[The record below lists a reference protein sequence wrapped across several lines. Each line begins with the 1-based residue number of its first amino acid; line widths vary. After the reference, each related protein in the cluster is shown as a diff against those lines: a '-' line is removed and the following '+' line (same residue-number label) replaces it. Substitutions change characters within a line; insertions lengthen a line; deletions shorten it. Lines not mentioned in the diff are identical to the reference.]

1 MPRSSSSSRWLNALL
16 LACLLGAVV
25 PGGKAQAQ
33 SDAEKQEIENL
44 VGLAKVW
51 AAAKYLHPYLAYRAI
66 DWDKSLVTAIPT
78 VSEAQT
84 SQQYGTAIQ
93 SMLDT
98 LQDPV
103 TRVIS
108 PISTAPPGSA
118 AARSDSNSDRERD
131 PLIRLGQDGVL
142 TVTIS
147 NYGDLTDFLGTQ
159 AKLQEIGKQSA
170 ARAIIFD
177 LRTSR
182 PVPQD
187 ALGYLGFSLDDATV
201 ASQFVPITVTTAVER
216 RRMHSGFVPQ
226 DGATSGGYF
235 SGFFLID
242 GLRIE
247 PGKSVRD
254 LPIAFLVNQN
264 SELPRV
270 APALQSSGKAMIVA
284 DGRMPGDDAI
294 IGTQTIELPYDMT
307 CRLRLGELVGPDGT
321 GGVRP
326 DVTVPVG
333 TRQSNDEALEV
344 ARSLVLEDRRASSA
358 PSRITAAPSSPIQDS
373 RYAEMRFPPLE
384 YRLLAAFRIYAVFE
398 YFFPYKDLMG
408 EDWDQVLREF
418 IPRFQRA
425 SNETEYA
432 LAVAEMLTHT
442 HDSHVGARG
451 PVLNEYFGTA
461 APPLQ
466 VRMIEGLPVVT
477 RSFDDG
483 ATNAQGIKSGDIV
496 MAVDGE
502 RVEAR
507 MARLAKLLSAS
518 TPQALSYKIAA
529 RLLRGADG
537 STAVLMLGDGHGQA
551 RQVKLIRKTEFASND
566 LPERNGEVTRI
577 LPGNI
582 GYADLQRLTVP
593 EVDAMFE
600 RFKDTNAIIFDMRGY
615 PKGTAWSIAPR
626 LSERPAPAA
635 ALFRKPLVMAS
646 EVDVTDQRT
655 TAQFVQRIPR
665 SEKWK
670 YRRQTVMLIDERAVS
685 QAEHTGLFL
694 RAANGTRFVGSPT
707 NGANGD
713 VTWFF
718 VPGDIR
724 VSLTGQGV
732 RHPDGSQLQRV
743 GLVPDMEVRPTIAG
757 IRAGRDEVL
766 ERAVEY
772 VNGGP
777 QPVVAREAVQ

>member
-1 MPRSSSSSRWLNALL
+1 MEVDMPRSLSSSRWLSALL
-16 LACLLGAVV
+16 LACFLGTVV
-25 PGGKAQAQ
+25 PGGNALAQ
-33 SDAEKQEIENL
+33 SDTEKQEIENL
-44 VGLAKVW
+44 VGLARVW
-51 AAAKYLHPYLAYRAI
+51 AAAKYLHPYLAYRPV
-66 DWDKSLVTAIPT
+66 DWDKSLVTAIPA
-78 VSEAQT
+78 VSEART
-84 SQQYGTAIQ
+84 SQQYGAAIQ
-93 SMLDT
+93 SMLDA

-103 TRVIS
+103 TRMVS
-108 PISTAPPGSA
+108 PVASEPPGSA
-118 AARSDSNSDRERD
+118 VAKSDENGAGERD
-131 PLIRLGQDGVL
+131 PRIRLGPDGVL

-147 NYGDLTDFLGTQ
+147 DYEDLADSVGAQ
-159 AKLQEIGKQSA
+159 AKLQELGEQSS

-177 LRTSR
+177 LRTES
-182 PVPQD
+182 PIPQEVRGF
-187 ALGYLGFSLDDATV
+187 LGYYFDDPEV
-201 ASQFVPITVTTAVER
+201 ASQFVPLPVVTPVER
-216 RRMHSGFVPQ
+216 RRIHSGFVPQ
-226 DGATSGGYF
+226 DGSTSGSYF

-242 GLRIE
+242 GIQIV
-247 PGKSVRD
+247 PDKSVRD
-254 LPIAFLVNQN
+254 VPIAFLVNQN

-270 APALQSSGKAMIVA
+270 ALALQSSGTAMIVA
-284 DGRMPGDDAI
+284 DGRMPGDDATI
-294 IGTQTIELPYDMT
+294 ATQTLELPHDAT
-307 CRLRLGELVGPDGT
+307 CRLRLGELVGLNGS
-321 GGVRP
+321 GGVRA

-333 TRQSNDEALEV
+333 TGKSNDEALEV
-344 ARSLVLEDRRASSA
+344 ARSLVLQDRHTSPPRSLIPPAPAS
-358 PSRITAAPSSPIQDS
+358 PMPDS

-418 IPRFQRA
+418 IPRFRHA

-432 LAVAEMLTHT
+432 LTVSEMLTHT

-466 VRMIEGLPVVT
+466 VRMIEGVPVVT
-477 RSFDDG
+477 GSFDKR
-483 ATNAQGIKSGDIV
+483 ATTAQGIKRGDIV
-496 MAVDGE
+496 VAVDGE

-507 MARLAKLLSAS
+507 IARLARLLSAS
-518 TPQALSYKIAA
+518 TPQALSYKIAT

-537 STAVLMLGDGHGQA
+537 STAVLLLSDGEGEP
-551 RQVKLIRKTEFASND
+551 RQVKLNRKTEFASTD
-566 LPERNGEVTRI
+566 LPERDGEVTRM

-582 GYADLQRLTVP
+582 GYADLQRLTIP
-593 EVDAMFE
+593 EVDTMFE
-600 RFKDTNAIIFDMRGY
+600 RFKDTNAVIFDMRGY
-615 PKGTAWSIAPR
+615 PRGTAWSIAPR

-646 EVDVTDQRT
+646 DVDVTDQST
-655 TAQFVQRIPR
+655 TAQFVQRIPP

-670 YRRQTVMLIDERAVS
+670 YRQKTVMLIDERAVS

-694 RAANGTRFVGSPT
+694 RAANGTRFIGSPT

-713 VTWFF
+713 VTSFF

-724 VSLTGQGV
+724 VRLSGQAV
-732 RHPDGSQLQRV
+732 LHPDGSQLQRV
-743 GLVPDMEVRPTIAG
+743 GLVPDVEVRPTIAG

-772 VNGGP
+772 VNGGH
-777 QPVVAREAVQ
+777 